1 MINHNDQAQLDMIY
15 DGPALA
21 DGSMNVRDLAP
32 ALMAV
37 GSFFEAANR
46 TTNGE
51 RASISV
57 NVRATSAGSFHIAF
71 EVVQSLQMSNLLGSD
86 FSDLITTANAL
97 KALLVGGPGLLGI
110 FTVIKRLRGR
120 RPQAKKINE
129 KLYSLTIDDETYEVP
144 IELLRL
150 YQDASVRQNLQ
161 EIIKPVS
168 QRGIDRFAIGES
180 GKVVEEISKDDL
192 MSFETPEI
200 NIMILDEVRQHAFS
214 IVSLSFKEDN
224 RWRLTDGQNTFS
236 VLMNDEAFV
245 RKVDANQAG
254 FFKGDVLICQLRTRQ
269 WRVKEGVRS
278 EYEVVEVVDHQSSRQ
293 LPLFDGDEQDNVV

>member
-21 DGSMNVRDLAP
+21 DGSMNVRDLGP

-46 TTNGE
+46 ATNGE

-129 KLYSLTIDDETYEVP
+129 NLYSLTIDDETYEVP

-150 YQDASVRQNLQ
+150 YQDASVRQNLRD
-161 EIIKPVS
+161 IIKPVS
-168 QRGIDRFAIGES
+168 QPGVDSFVIGEGGS
-180 GKVVEEISKDDL
+180 VVEEISKEDL
-192 MSFETPEI
+192 NSFEPPEI
-200 NIMILDEVRQHAFS
+200 NDLILDEVRQYAFS
-214 IVSLSFKEDN
+214 IVSLTFKEGN

-236 VLMNDEAFV
+236 VQVNDEAFL
-245 RKVDANQAG
+245 RKVDANQVS
-254 FFKGDVLICQLRTRQ
+254 FSKGDVLICKLRIQQ
-269 WRVKEGVRS
+269 WQVEDGVKS
-278 EYEVVEVVDHQSSRQ
+278 EYQLVEVVNHRSARQ
-293 LPLFDGDEQDNVV
+293 LPLFDESEQ